1 MSRAR
6 WILALALV
14 ASSFASLG
22 ARADAPHA
30 PDADARVELHLEG
43 AWPRE
48 LGDDVAQSFE
58 ASVEDRGID
67 VVVRRDGIEV
77 PPVSDDAA
85 LAVVVITA
93 PTVEAPTSTVTV
105 RDRLTRKVVERVVPL
120 GGEPID
126 VWSVLLAG
134 AADELLRASWI
145 ELSMPDAPPPAV
157 PPPAV
162 VRDVVARSID
172 PPIASDPA
180 WGVALDAEL
189 DATEGALSI
198 GGRVALVNAS
208 LDPLVIGVAVGAVG
222 LVPRTSDRA
231 RFEGVLAFAD
241 LDLRLALLP
250 RRGDARLAIVALAR
264 AGALYVSATASEGFR
279 GTSDVIP
286 TLALLGGLR
295 GGLALGPGTHLVLGL
310 LVGAPVLAAAA
321 SDGANDVVSLS
332 GPMVVVDLGVEIW
345 P

>member
-1 MSRAR
+1 VSRA
-6 WILALALV
+6 IAIVALSVGL
-14 ASSFASLG
+14 FAPVV
-22 ARADAPHA
+22 ARADAPL
-30 PDADARVELHLEG
+30 PRIELHLEG
-43 AWPRE
+43 AWPRD
-48 LGDDVAQSFE
+48 LGDDVVQSFE
-58 ASVEDRGID
+58 ASVEERGIEVD
-67 VVVRRDGIEV
+67 VRRDGLEL
-77 PPVSDDAA
+77 PPVAEDAA

-93 PTVEAPTSTVTV
+93 PSVDDPTSTITV

-120 GGEPID
+120 GGEPVD

-172 PPIASDPA
+172 PPIPSDPA

-189 DATEGALSI
+189 AAAEGALLI
-198 GGRVALVNAS
+198 GGRAAVVNAS
-208 LDPLVIGVAVGAVG
+208 LDPLVIGVGVGALG
-222 LVPRTSDRA
+222 LVPRTSERA

-250 RRGDARLAIVALAR
+250 RRGDARLAIALLVR
-264 AGALYVSATASEGFR
+264 AGALYVSAVAAEGFQGR
-279 GTSDVIP
+279 SDVIP
-286 TLALLGGLR
+286 TLSVLGGLR
-295 GGLALGPGTHLVLGL
+295 GGLALGPGTQLTLGL
-310 LVGAPVLAAAA
+310 LVGAPALAAAA
-321 SDGANDVVSLS
+321 SDGASDVVSLS
-332 GPMVVVDLGVEIW
+332 GPTVIVDLGVEIW